1 MLALK
6 FLIKFLGI
14 LNKDA
19 TPRAIAGGMAL
30 GFIMGMTPLLSLHN
44 LVVLGL
50 LIVLRVNFT
59 SGILAWGVFS
69 GVGYLLDPVS
79 NRIGYWLLTLPG
91 LKAMWTAMYNTPVIP
106 WTKFNNTLTLGSLVL
121 SVLLAAPVYFL
132 LKWTVVQYREKVMAR
147 IMKWKIVHVIMGS
160 RLFLMYQR
168 YAG

>member
-1 MLALK
+1 VLALK
-6 FLIKFLGI
+6 FIFKFLGI

-30 GFIMGMTPLLSLHN
+30 GFIMGMTPLPSLHN

-59 SGILAWGVFS
+59 SGMLAWGVFS
-69 GVGYLLDPVS
+69 GVGYLLDPLS

-91 LKAMWTAMYNTPVIP
+91 LKAMWTAMYNTPIIP

-121 SVLLAAPVYFL
+121 SILLAGPLYFI
-132 LKWTVVQYREKVMAR
+132 LKGAVVQYRVKVMTV

-160 RLFLMYQR
+160 RLFLTYQR
-168 YAG
+168 FAG